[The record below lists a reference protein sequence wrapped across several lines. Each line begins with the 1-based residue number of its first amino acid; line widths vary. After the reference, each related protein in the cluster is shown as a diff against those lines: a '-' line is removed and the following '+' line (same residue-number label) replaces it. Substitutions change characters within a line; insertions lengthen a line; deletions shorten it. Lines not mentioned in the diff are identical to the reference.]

1 MYRQLFKPLLDRMVA
16 LILVILFSPILLITA
31 VSLAI
36 ANKGRVWFIQQRP
49 GLSAKPFKVIKFRT
63 MNDARDST
71 GNLLPDAERL
81 TRLGKWIR
89 RSSVDELPQLLNV
102 ILGDMSFVGPRP
114 WLMQY
119 VPLYTAW
126 QFRRHEVRPGITGWA
141 QVNGRNALS
150 WDKRFEYDIYYVDH
164 LSFTL
169 DLKILWRTLWKVL
182 RSEGIS
188 AEGEATMEPF
198 TGTKQSSE

>member
-1 MYRQLFKPLLDRMVA
+1 MQGTGACASPMMDKTVYRQLFKPLLDRMVA
-16 LILVILFSPILLITA
+16 LILVIFFSPILLITA

-89 RSSVDELPQLLNV
+89 RSSVDELPQLLN
-102 ILGDMSFVGPRP
+102 
-114 WLMQY
+114 
-119 VPLYTAW
+119 
-126 QFRRHEVRPGITGWA
+126 
-141 QVNGRNALS
+141 
-150 WDKRFEYDIYYVDH
+150 
-164 LSFTL
+164 
-169 DLKILWRTLWKVL
+169 
-182 RSEGIS
+182 
-188 AEGEATMEPF
+188 
-198 TGTKQSSE
+198 